1 MTLPLP
7 TVIEYINLYLII
19 VYAKFNYLEL
29 LFVLLN
35 MSSKSHWE
43 KIYKEKSPDEVSWTQ
58 EIPFTSI
65 HFFSDFKIQKDNP
78 IIDVGGG
85 ESKFVDYLIDN
96 GYENISVLDISENAI
111 NRAKDRIGF
120 RSKFINWIVCDIND
134 FEPEKNYA
142 VWHDRALFHFLTS
155 QTAIDRYVEKVKL
168 NAKNF
173 IIGTFSTLG
182 PKKCSGLNIT
192 QYDESSLKKLFVDQ
206 SISFNKSENINHIT
220 PFETT
225 QNFIFCSFSSK
236 K

>member
-1 MTLPLP
+1 
-7 TVIEYINLYLII
+7 
-19 VYAKFNYLEL
+19 
-29 LFVLLN
+29 

-43 KIYKEKSPDEVSWTQ
+43 KIYKEKSPHEVSWTQ
-58 EIPFTSI
+58 EIPSTSI
-65 HFFSDFKIQKDNP
+65 NFFNDFKIQKDNP

-155 QTAIDRYVEKVKL
+155 QNEIDRYVKKVKL

-182 PKKCSGLNIT
+182 PKKCSGLDIT

-206 SISFNKSENINHIT
+206 RTSFNKSENINHIT